1 MRVFAMFEAPE
12 KTMTLDEFLA
22 FVEQQPDD
30 GPNYELH
37 EGELTP
43 VPPSK
48 TRQGVIAML
57 IGGQILNHVQ
67 SRKLGYVAG
76 AHAGF
81 KIAPKDFYAPDAAF
95 YSHENLPDGLPADDY
110 VAVAPDLAVEVVS
123 TSDQATAHGK
133 VMRYLELGTRLA
145 WVVYPNKQTVDV
157 YRPTDDGGVIIHTLK
172 LDDTLQ
178 GNGVLPGFTL
188 PVKSIFAP

>member
-1 MRVFAMFEAPE
+1 MFETPE

-37 EGELTP
+37 
-43 VPPSK
+43 
-48 TRQGVIAML
+48 QGVLVEVPLSKAQQTVIAGRL
-57 IGGQILNHVQ
+57 IRVVGNFVDEK
-67 SRKLGYVAG
+67 SAGYVASSDG
-76 AHAGF
+76 GF
-81 KIAPKDFYAPDAAF
+81 KVPPRDFYAPDVAF
-95 YSHENLPDGLPADDY
+95 YSKERVPNLPDDDFFR
-110 VAVAPDLAVEVVS
+110 VAPDLAVEVVS
-123 TSDQATAHGK
+123 TSDQSTAHGK

-172 LDDTLQ
+172 LDGTLQ
-178 GNGVLPGFTL
+178 GDSVLPGFTL
-188 PVKSIFAP
+188 PVKNIFTT